1 MTTITFLNYS
11 QSMDADLIGLEQ
23 KITQLLGLF
32 NALRDENASL
42 KSDLDARLTE
52 NAQIKATMLEASSR
66 VEALMDQLP

>member
-1 MTTITFLNYS
+1 ME
-11 QSMDADLIGLEQ
+11 ADLNGLEQ
-23 KITQLLGLF
+23 KITQLLGLY

-42 KSDLDARLTE
+42 KSDLDARLAE

>member
-1 MTTITFLNYS
+1 MN
-11 QSMDADLIGLEQ
+11 ADLNGLEQ

-42 KSDLDARLTE
+42 KSDLDARLAE

>member
-1 MTTITFLNYS
+1 
-11 QSMDADLIGLEQ
+11 MDADLIGLEQ

-32 NALRDENASL
+32 NALRDENALL
-42 KSDLDARLTE
+42 KSDLNARLAE